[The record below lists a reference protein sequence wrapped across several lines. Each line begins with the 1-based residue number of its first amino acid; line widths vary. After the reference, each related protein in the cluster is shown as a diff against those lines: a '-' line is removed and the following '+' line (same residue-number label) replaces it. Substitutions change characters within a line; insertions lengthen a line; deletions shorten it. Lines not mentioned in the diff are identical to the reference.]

1 MATLTVSKADE
12 KRVKGMGF
20 LSNKGTDNFSA
31 RVITK
36 NGKLTARQHIVI
48 GEAAEKFGNGNVVY
62 TTRLTVEIQGV
73 PYEKIEE
80 LQAYMKEAGL
90 SIGGTGAKVRPV
102 VSCKGTTCQYGLI
115 DTYALSEE
123 IHDAFF
129 EGYRNVKLPHKF
141 KIAVGG
147 CPNNCVKPSLNDVGI
162 VGQLIPDFEEDKC
175 KGCKKCAAEEVC
187 PVDALKMV
195 EGAVVID
202 WEKCLNCGR
211 CVSAC
216 HFGAMG
222 EGTSGYKV
230 YIGGRWG
237 KNVSQGKPF
246 NKIFTS
252 REELMKIVEKVI
264 LFFREQGKAGE
275 RLAQTIER
283 LGFDYVEKEILSDDI
298 LSRKQEILQ
307 AEDK

>member
-36 NGKLTARQHIVI
+36 NGKLTAVQHIAI
-48 GEAAEKFGNGNVVY
+48 GKAAEKFGNGNVVY

-73 PYEKIEE
+73 PYEKIEA
-80 LQAYMKEAGL
+80 LQEYMKEAGL

-123 IHDAFF
+123 IHDTFY

-162 VGQLIPDFEEDKC
+162 VGQLIPKFEQDKC
-175 KGCKKCAAEEVC
+175 KGCKKCAVTAVC
-187 PVDALKMV
+187 PVNAAKM
-195 EGAVVID
+195 EDGAIVID
-202 WEKCLNCGR
+202 CNKCLNCGR
-211 CVSAC
+211 CVRGC
-216 HFGAMG
+216 HFSAMG
-222 EGTSGYKV
+222 EGTNGYKV

-237 KNVSQGKPF
+237 KNVAQGKPL

-252 REELMKIVEKVI
+252 KEELLDIVEKVI
-264 LFFREQGKAGE
+264 LFFREQGETGE
-275 RLAQTIER
+275 RLAQTIDR
-283 LGFDYVEKEILSDDI
+283 FGFDYVEKEILSDQI
-298 LSRKQEILQ
+298 LSRKQEILKD
-307 AEDK
+307 EDK